1 MTELKPCPFCGE
13 SVRDDEQELCLDS
26 FLQMSEKAGP
36 LFYLECFGCGIE
48 TRWFPTEAEAIAAWN
63 RRATDRDMDYNP
75 MEVAILGGDPT
86 P

>member
-1 MTELKPCPFCGE
+1 MTELKLCPFCGE
-13 SVRDDEQELCLDS
+13 GAEFCDPHCPVDDGFVAIGCL
-26 FLQMSEKAGP
+26 GV
-36 LFYLECFGCGIE
+36 GCGASQILME
-48 TRWFPTEAEAIAAWN
+48 TEAEAIAAWN

>member
-63 RRATDRDMDYNP
+63 RRAAVVEEIKGESDENP
-75 MEVAILGGDPT
+75 S
-86 P
+86 